1 MTWAFET
8 VGWHSHSCYMKYS
21 YDHSS
26 DVTFLSQM
34 IRMSCPLKTVK
45 HCGSAF
51 GSCTNCSKYKLSTAK
66 REKERTVKTR
76 YFEFSGNTKQTF
88 EIAVAPDNRGVKDWG
103 VYLKENYS
111 SASENAVSSISR
123 GLIEH
128 CHSAFKSGENG

>member
-1 MTWAFET
+1 
-8 VGWHSHSCYMKYS
+8 
-21 YDHSS
+21 
-26 DVTFLSQM
+26 M

-103 VYLKENYS
+103 VLPK
-111 SASENAVSSISR
+111 
-123 GLIEH
+123 GKLL
-128 CHSAFKSGENG
+128 